1 MSLII
6 SCEKTTLGEVM
17 LTDTSLGNDLPRWP
31 RVSKH
36 ISGLFFFFYSGL
48 SECFDRSLTLS
59 FRLCDMLLQYSER
72 EQVVLALILSA
83 LWITHLSGGEIRYT
97 QTEWVRVRITGQVS
111 ITLPPP
117 GPTDTWLTAADGGDA
132 SHWSFPSDE
141 EEERK
146 HFPHSQWILSG
157 LLIGFLAFQLISGT
171 CKICSLPRC

>member
-1 MSLII
+1 
-6 SCEKTTLGEVM
+6 M
-17 LTDTSLGNDLPRWP
+17 LTDTPLRNDLPRRP

-36 ISGLFFFFYSGL
+36 ISGGLFFFYSGL
-48 SECFDRSLTLS
+48 SGCFDRSLTLS
-59 FRLCDMLLQYSER
+59 IWLCDMLLQYLER
-72 EQVVLALILSA
+72 EQVVLALILGA
-83 LWITHLSGGEIRYT
+83 PWITHLLGGEIRYT

-117 GPTDTWLTAADGGDA
+117 GPSDTWLTAADGGDA

-157 LLIGFLAFQLISGT
+157 LLIGFLAFQFILGT
-171 CKICSLPRC
+171 CKICPPPPRW